1 MAVNFP
7 VNATAPKLDLS
18 LPSSASDLNIVLT
31 NNTLGK
37 SLTID
42 LDNPWDGSD
51 LTLDFAAQQLLLP
64 NGSNRNDMIS
74 GDLWTPSPLVAGAND
89 VTIQVVAATSI
100 TSSGPNSPGTV
111 TDVDLFG
118 APAWSNPSNATSS
131 NDSYATITLGDGGI
145 SDFLQ
150 ATNFGFAIPSG
161 ATISGIKAEVE
172 RSKSGIGECH
182 DLVVRIVK
190 GGVIGST
197 DRALADSWP
206 TSDAYASYGGSSDLW
221 GETWTRTDINASNF
235 GFAIAAYVASLP
247 PRTPPPT
254 LRIDHIRMTVYY
266 TTAGTPAAYGAT
278 AQWRWN
284 VRSF

>member
-18 LPSSASDLNIVLT
+18 LPSSASDLNIILT

-74 GDLWTPSPLVAGAND
+74 GDLWTPSPLLVGAND
-89 VTIQVVAATSI
+89 VTIQVVAATSV

-131 NDSYATITLGDGGI
+131 NNSYATISLADGQI

-172 RSKSGIGECH
+172 RSDSGTGGECR

-197 DRALADSWP
+197 DRALADPWP
-206 TSDAYASYGGSSDLW
+206 SSDAYASYGGSSDLW

-235 GFAIAAYVASLP
+235 GFAIAARVTSSP
-247 PRTPPPT
+247 FFTPAP
-254 LRIDHIRMTVYY
+254 RIDHIRMTVYY

-278 AQWRWN
+278 AGWRWN